1 MLQLHLCLE
10 APSGEAAQDMAV
22 DLMDLVADHGDQVAA
37 TDLVE
42 ALVVREDL
50 AQVARE
56 ALVAQVARE
65 ALVDQVVMEVS
76 VDLMEDLV

>member
-10 APSGEAAQDMAV
+10 VPSGQEAQDMAV
-22 DLMDLVADHGDQVAA
+22 DLMDLVVDHGDQVAA

-56 ALVAQVARE
+56 ALVDQVARE

>member
-1 MLQLHLCLE
+1 MFFSLLLRLHLCLE
-10 APSGEAAQDMAV
+10 APSGQEAQDMAV
-22 DLMDLVADHGDQVAA
+22 DLMDLVVDHGDQAAA

-50 AQVARE
+50 
-56 ALVAQVARE
+56 AQVARE

>member
-1 MLQLHLCLE
+1 
-10 APSGEAAQDMAV
+10 MAV
-22 DLMDLVADHGDQVAA
+22 DLMDLVVDHGDQVAA

-56 ALVAQVARE
+56 ALV
-65 ALVDQVVMEVS
+65 DQVVMEVS